1 MSAWRRIVFSLLL
14 ACLPFQTVMGAT
26 GLACAIGAH
35 HGAPATPADP
45 APAPCEGD
53 APPAA
58 HGHAHGDA
66 HAAEHTHAAPRHDPG
81 TAATPSAHVADDGH
95 AGSDTCRFCLE
106 CCATAAPVPAIAQQP
121 RGPDR
126 ILRVTLA
133 SVTVHATPS
142 PDGLFRPP
150 RL

>member
-35 HGAPATPADP
+35 HGAPAMP
-45 APAPCEGD
+45 APAAAPCEGHG
-53 APPAA
+53 PPA
-58 HGHAHGDA
+58 A
-66 HAAEHTHAAPRHDPG
+66 HAAEHGHAAEPTHAVPAHEAAAP
-81 TAATPSAHVADDGH
+81 AASAPSAHAADSGH
-95 AGSDTCRFCLE
+95 AGPGTCRFCLE
-106 CCATAAPVPAIAQQP
+106 CCATAAPIPAIAQQP

-133 SVTVHATPS
+133 SVAVHATPS

-150 RL
+150 RT